1 VKPTDKAVV
10 ATLRDLLDVT
20 RREIEVFEPRDNIDI
35 QSFIWI
41 VGGYDEA
48 EAGRAVTT

>member
-1 VKPTDKAVV
+1 MERIRQDAPSD
-10 ATLRDLLDVT
+10 RDLLDVT